1 MKINMHL
8 LREDLI
14 LESSQNVFKGDPKW
28 IMLFDLT
35 EELTVEQHIG
45 FFIEATDLAWK
56 LCQEKRSQNVMYNGH
71 AIGTSVQVPMVT
83 FLKDIVYQLS
93 TVTYL
98 LHSFLC

>member
-1 MKINMHL
+1 MKINVHL
-8 LREDLI
+8 WREDLT
-14 LESSQNVFKGDPKW
+14 LEHSQNVFKGDPKW
-28 IMLFDLT
+28 IMLFD
-35 EELTVEQHIG
+35 LTVEQHIG